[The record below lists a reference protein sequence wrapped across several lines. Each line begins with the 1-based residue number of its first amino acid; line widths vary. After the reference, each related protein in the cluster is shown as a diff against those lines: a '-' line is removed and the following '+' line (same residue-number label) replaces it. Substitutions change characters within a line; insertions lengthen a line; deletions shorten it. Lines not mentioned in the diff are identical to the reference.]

1 MLGHCRSGSAVL
13 TYTQAKLIVAA
24 VTAHPKEA
32 CYVFHGLRGFQKHI
46 GYVLYTGLGRMLK
59 VRNKLLSR

>member
-13 TYTQAKLIVAA
+13 TYTQAKLTVAA

-32 CYVFHGLRGFQKHI
+32 CYVFYGLRGFQKHI
-46 GYVLYTGLGRMLK
+46 GYV
-59 VRNKLLSR
+59 